1 MAAKSKNSL
10 NSTQFLARKKWGTP
24 PAITILSGE
33 ADFFKRQLIERF
45 ISELSQDGAPDVNRL
60 QGPPNDKRVK
70 ELPLATVLDSLR
82 SMSFLAATQ
91 VIVIEGADA
100 FVRAHR
106 DELGGC
112 LETGF
117 PGGHLVLCLKGKLDG
132 RTKFAKAAAAAGW
145 VIECE
150 QPYDRPPPWE
160 DRAPSWDSPL
170 SHWLSR
176 HAGTKGLELD
186 PRTAFQ
192 LHERV
197 GSDLELL
204 DEELEKIKT
213 YLGESGD
220 SRIDEDVIRAVTG
233 DLRKDNIFAVID
245 LFLEGRRGDAVDAI
259 DNLFERGW
267 TGANGNLVIDPPGI
281 ALPLLATLLKKLRSL
296 RRAHAMKQ
304 AGATSENLI
313 REGIVGKPFISRF
326 ERQLQR
332 NPPGR
337 LSRLF
342 DRLYRTD
349 RGIKT
354 GHDARRLLLLLVA
367 E

>member
-1 MAAKSKNSL
+1 MAAKSKTAL
-10 NSTQFLARKKWGTP
+10 NSTQFLARKKWDTP
-24 PAITILSGE
+24 PAITILAGE
-33 ADFFKRQLIERF
+33 ADFFKRQLLERF
-45 ISELSQDGAPDVNRL
+45 ISELSKDGAPDVNRL
-60 QGPPNDKRVK
+60 QGPPNDKRIK

-82 SMSFLAATQ
+82 SMSFLASTQ
-91 VIVIEGADA
+91 VIIIEGADA

-112 LETGF
+112 LDSGF
-117 PGGHLVLCLKGKLDG
+117 AGGHLVLSLRGKLDG
-132 RTKFAKAAAAAGW
+132 RTKFAKAVAAAGW

-160 DRAPSWDSPL
+160 DRAPAWDSPL

-186 PRTAFQ
+186 PRMAFQ

-197 GSDLELL
+197 GADLELL

-220 SRIDEDVIRAVTG
+220 SRIDETVICAVTG
-233 DLRKDNIFAVID
+233 KLRKDNIFAVVD
-245 LFLEGRRGDAVDAI
+245 LFLEGRRNDAI
-259 DNLFERGW
+259 DAVENLFDRGW
-267 TGANGNLVIDPPGI
+267 TGTNGNLVIDPPGI
-281 ALPLLATLLKKLRSL
+281 ALPLLSTLLKKLRSL
-296 RRAHAMKQ
+296 RRAHAMRQ
-304 AGATSENLI
+304 AGATRENLI
-313 REGIVGKPFISRF
+313 REGIVGKPFIHRF
-326 ERQLQR
+326 ERQLEQ
-332 NPPGR
+332 NSPGR

-342 DRLYRTD
+342 DRLYRID

-354 GHDARRLLLLLVA
+354 GHNARGLLLLLVA